1 MNTENKAPLDELSDG
16 LLDALRITVGF
27 GLLTF
32 QRIQVARREAEA
44 AFKKRF
50 PPPQP

>member
-1 MNTENKAPLDELSDG
+1 MNTENKTPLVELSDA
-16 LLDALRITVGF
+16 LLDALRISVGF

-44 AFKKRF
+44 AMKKRC